1 MTKIAKITWRTF
13 SALSLESDLV
23 RVVIVPELG
32 AKIVSLFDK
41 ARQHEWLA
49 PPMRP
54 LKQTIYGADF
64 VSQDMSGWDEMLPT
78 IVACDYQ
85 GGSLPDHGEVWSI
98 PWQVEQTTGAV
109 SLSVAGVALRYRFTR
124 SAALVAAD
132 CLELHYSLAN
142 TGSQP
147 FHYLYAAH
155 PQFNA
160 DEKTRLV
167 LPPEVTQLI
176 NVIQDDPAW
185 GDSGTLHN
193 WPMAVDRRGQTWQ
206 LDRVRPPTT
215 IPAASSTFHPSS
227 RSVGRGWCMR
237 AKAVSYVWSG
247 RRLSC
252 LTWACGWM
260 RAAITAFRSRPANR
274 PTPIMTAWYG
284 RLRMVAFLRWRL
296 AKCITGRS
304 GYTWAWQPKPTLII
318 NFLTTIKF
326 NYIFKH
332 S

>member
-1 MTKIAKITWRTF
+1 MIKIAEITWRTF

-206 LDRVRPPTT
+206 LDRVRPPDNHTCRKFYV
-215 IPAASSTFHPSS
+215 PPEQP
-227 RSVGRGWCMR
+227 VG
-237 AKAVSYVWSG
+237 
-247 RRLSC
+247 
-252 LTWACGWM
+252 WAGLVHEGKGCQ
-260 RAAITAFRSRPANR
+260 
-274 PTPIMTAWYG
+274 
-284 RLRMVAFLRWRL
+284 LRMEWSPAELPYLGLWVDEGSYNSLPVAACEPSNAYYDSLVW
-296 AKCITGRS
+296 AIENGRV
-304 GYTWAWQPKPTLII
+304 PTLAPGQVHHWQIR
-318 NFLTTIKF
+318 LHLGLAT
-326 NYIFKH
+326 
-332 S
+332 